1 MNQRGFERNDA
12 TPRTGRRGLLKA
24 GGLLAAAGSLL
35 PATTAAKAS
44 EMMGAS
50 APMLKQTMPS
60 WKPDPSF
67 YPTPRSAM
75 QAPVETLGYVVQ
87 VNLW

>member
-35 PATTAAKAS
+35 PATTAAMGKRVSTPPRMILKA
-44 EMMGAS
+44 MH
-50 APMLKQTMPS
+50 
-60 WKPDPSF
+60 
-67 YPTPRSAM
+67 
-75 QAPVETLGYVVQ
+75 VQ
-87 VNLW
+87 MVLRLT